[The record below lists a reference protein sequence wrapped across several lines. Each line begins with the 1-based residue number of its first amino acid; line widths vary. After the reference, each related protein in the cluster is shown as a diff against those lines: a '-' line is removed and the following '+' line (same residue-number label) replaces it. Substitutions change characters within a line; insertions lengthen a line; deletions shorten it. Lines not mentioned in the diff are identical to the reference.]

1 MPRISEETIQRVA
14 EASDI
19 VEVVGSY
26 FPLKRAGT
34 SWKALCPFHREK
46 SPSFSVNPQRQT
58 FHCFGCGAGGSVY
71 RFLMDYEHITFG
83 EAVRRLAQRAGVPVV
98 EEAGGEAEEK
108 GYSER
113 KRLLSMHAE
122 AAAWF
127 HQQLLRSP
135 AAGAA
140 RDYLKSRGL
149 TAETAKAWTIGYA
162 PDSWDALI
170 QLLKGKK
177 FSLEEIAKSGLASS
191 KEESETGVPNPNSR
205 LYARFRDRVMFP
217 IRNDY
222 GEVIAFSG
230 RVLDPQAKTAKY
242 VNSPETPIFSKGR
255 VLFGLD
261 KSKRSLIEAST
272 AIVCEGQID
281 LITAFESGVTNV
293 IAPQGTAFT
302 PEQARLLLRFVETVV
317 LCFDSDRAGQEAVT
331 RSLPALLECGL
342 EVRVARLPVGED
354 PDSLIRT
361 QGAEVFQRHIAEARN
376 FFDNAL
382 DLLMAAGGMDDP
394 VKKAAASRKL
404 ATFVP
409 LIKDPVQREAVMG
422 RISARL
428 GIAPA
433 AFQAQMRSGK
443 KQVARVGN
451 DEEPEVPR
459 EAPFVMPAGVVMLC
473 QLAIADAKAKSWL
486 ATQLLAEPQL
496 LGEEGNVLRAILR
509 YDAQLDSPAALNTFA
524 STLPP
529 REEKALATM
538 GPRRVPED
546 ALGAAR
552 EAWRGM
558 LAQTL
563 RDQREAAKN
572 RLRQPSLPAA
582 ETLALQKQ
590 ILDLSARLNDLFRPV
605 PQDSA

>member
-58 FHCFGCGAGGSVY
+58 FHCFGCGAGGSIF
-71 RFLMDYEHITFG
+71 RFVMDYEHITFV
-83 EAVRRLAQRAGVPVV
+83 EAVRRLAQRAGVPVI
-98 EEAGGEAEEK
+98 EEAGGEADEK

-113 KRLLSMHAE
+113 KRLLAMHTE

-140 RDYLKSRGL
+140 REYLKSRGL
-149 TAETAKAWTIGYA
+149 TAETAKSWNIGYA

-170 QLLKGKK
+170 QFLKGKN
-177 FSLEEIAKSGLASS
+177 FTQEEIAKSGLASS
-191 KEESETGVPNPNSR
+191 KEESETGSPSSTAR

-230 RVLDPQAKTAKY
+230 RVLDAQARTAKY

-261 KSKRSLIEAST
+261 KSKRSLIEAKT

-302 PEQARLLLRFVETVV
+302 PEQARLLLRFVEVVV

-342 EVRVARLPVGED
+342 EVRVARLPAGED

-361 QGAEVFQRHIAEARN
+361 QGAEAFQRHITEARN

-382 DLLMAAGGMDDP
+382 DLLTAAGGMEDP

-428 GIAPA
+428 GIAPT

-443 KQVARVGN
+443 TAVTRSAN

-459 EAPFVMPAGVVMLC
+459 EAPFEMPEGVVILC
-473 QLAIADAKAKSWL
+473 QLAMTDLRTKEWL
-486 ATQLLAEPQL
+486 ATQVLADPQL
-496 LGEEGNVLRAILR
+496 LGESGNLLGRILR
-509 YDAQLDSPAALNTFA
+509 HGAPLDSPAALNTFA
-524 STLPP
+524 STLSP
-529 REEKALATM
+529 REEKAFANLVP
-538 GPRRVPED
+538 GRVPGD
-546 ALGAAR
+546 PLIAAQ
-552 EAWRGM
+552 EAWRG
-558 LAQTL
+558 LVAQTL
-563 RDQREAAKN
+563 REQREAAKN
-572 RLRQPSLPAA
+572 RLRQPGLPAA

-590 ILDLSARLNDLFRPV
+590 ILDLSTRLNDLFRPV